1 MNPLAFLA
9 YLPLALAA
17 VIGLSSVRITRQ
29 GSSVLVERLGTYTR
43 TLEPGFT
50 LLAPFVDTPVSDQ
63 SLKERVLDVPPQGC
77 ITKDN
82 VKISVDAVVYWQIID
97 HYKSHYAVAD
107 LKSALVNLVLTQIR
121 SEVGRMDLDETFS
134 ARQEVNEHLLRE
146 LDGATDP
153 WGIKVTRVELRDIL
167 PSAGVA
173 AAMEKQMTAE
183 RNKRATV
190 LNSEAE
196 KESAIN
202 VARGRAEAL
211 VLDAEAKARN
221 VVLDAEARAQEQ
233 RLLAEAQGQAT
244 VIDAEARAQE
254 QKLLAEAKAE
264 ATARLAAVLQEH
276 PPAAEVLRLQ
286 TAKDWMIAVEAGLA
300 DSKAGS
306 VLMLDPQSPASL
318 LAALKSLQ
326 QKS

>member
-1 MNPLAFLA
+1 MNPLAFLP
-9 YLPLALAA
+9 YLPLAVAA
-17 VIGLSSVRITRQ
+17 MIGLGSIRITRQ
-29 GSSVLVERLGTYTR
+29 GHSVLIERLGTYSR
-43 TLEPGFT
+43 TLEPGLT
-50 LLAPFVDTPVSDQ
+50 ILAPFLDTSVSDQ

-82 VKISVDAVVYWQIID
+82 VTISVDAVVYWQIID

-107 LKSALVNLVLTQIR
+107 LRSALVNLVLTQIR

-146 LDGATDP
+146 LDEATDP

-183 RNKRATV
+183 RSKRAAV
-190 LNSEAE
+190 LASEAQ

-202 VARGRAEAL
+202 VARGEAEAL

-233 RLLAEAQGQAT
+233 KLLAEAQGQAT

-264 ATARLAAVLQEH
+264 ATAKLAAVLQEH
-276 PPAAEVLRLQ
+276 PPAAEVLRLA
-286 TAKDWMIAVEAGLA
+286 TAKDWMDLLGGGLA
-300 DSKAGS
+300 QSKAGS
-306 VLMLDPQSPASL
+306 VLMVDPQSPASL
-318 LAALKSLQ
+318 LAALKNLQ
-326 QKS
+326 QSP

>member
-1 MNPLAFLA
+1 M
-9 YLPLALAA
+9 
-17 VIGLSSVRITRQ
+17 
-29 GSSVLVERLGTYTR
+29 
-43 TLEPGFT
+43 
-50 LLAPFVDTPVSDQ
+50 
-63 SLKERVLDVPPQGC
+63 
-77 ITKDN
+77 
-82 VKISVDAVVYWQIID
+82 KISVDAVIYWQIID

-107 LKSALVNLVLTQIR
+107 LQSALVNLVLTQIR

-134 ARQEVNEHLLRE
+134 ARQEVNERLLRE

-167 PSAGVA
+167 PSAGMA

-183 RNKRATV
+183 RNKRAAV

-211 VLDAEAKARN
+211 VLNAEAKARN

-233 RLLAEAQGQAT
+233 KLLAEAKGQAT

-264 ATARLAAVLQEH
+264 ATAKL
-276 PPAAEVLRLQ
+276 AEVLRLQ
-286 TAKDWMIAVEAGLA
+286 TAKDWMTAVEAGLA
-300 DSKAGS
+300 DSTAGS

>member
-29 GSSVLVERLGTYTR
+29 GRSVLVERLGTYTR

-50 LLAPFVDTPVSDQ
+50 LLAPFVDMPVSDQ

-233 RLLAEAQGQAT
+233 KLLAEAQGQAT

-264 ATARLAAVLQEH
+264 ATARLAAVL
-276 PPAAEVLRLQ
+276 
-286 TAKDWMIAVEAGLA
+286 
-300 DSKAGS
+300 
-306 VLMLDPQSPASL
+306 
-318 LAALKSLQ
+318 
-326 QKS
+326 

>member
-1 MNPLAFLA
+1 
-9 YLPLALAA
+9 
-17 VIGLSSVRITRQ
+17 
-29 GSSVLVERLGTYTR
+29 
-43 TLEPGFT
+43 
-50 LLAPFVDTPVSDQ
+50 
-63 SLKERVLDVPPQGC
+63 
-77 ITKDN
+77 
-82 VKISVDAVVYWQIID
+82 
-97 HYKSHYAVAD
+97 
-107 LKSALVNLVLTQIR
+107 
-121 SEVGRMDLDETFS
+121 
-134 ARQEVNEHLLRE
+134 
-146 LDGATDP
+146 
-153 WGIKVTRVELRDIL
+153 VTRVELRDIL

-173 AAMEKQMTAE
+173 ASMEKQMTAE
-183 RNKRATV
+183 RNKRAAV

-211 VLDAEAKARN
+211 VLDAEA
-221 VVLDAEARAQEQ
+221 RAQEQ
-233 RLLAEAQGQAT
+233 KLLAEAKGQAT

-254 QKLLAEAKAE
+254 QKLLAEAEAE
-264 ATARLAAVLQEH
+264 ATAKLAEVLQEY

-286 TAKDWMIAVEAGLA
+286 TAKDWMTAVEAGLA